1 MNSTLEARFR
11 HIQLIGLAMLGTPM
25 LHIVVG
31 ILIESSLA
39 PFHGLVDV
47 APNTLRGLRVI
58 YLMLSLGHVPLIR
71 WLKGRILHL
80 PDDSA
85 VGDRLA
91 RADLV
96 ALSLA
101 DVISVYGL
109 LLFLVSGK
117 LLDVMVMTALSL
129 IALARYFPRRGAW
142 ERYAS
147 DAAANYAPGTSSDT

>member
-11 HIQLIGLAMLGTPM
+11 HIQLIGLAMLGTPV

-31 ILIESSLA
+31 ILIEASLA

-47 APNTLRGLRVI
+47 APTTLRGLRVI
-58 YLMLSLGHVPLIR
+58 YLVLSLGHFPLIR
-71 WLKGRILHL
+71 WLKGRILRL
-80 PDDSA
+80 PDDTTVA
-85 VGDRLA
+85 DRLA

-109 LLFLVSGK
+109 LLFLVSGR
-117 LLDVMVMTALSL
+117 LLDVLVMTALSL
-129 IALARYFPRRGAW
+129 IALVRHFPRRRAW

-147 DAAANYAPGTSSDT
+147 DAAAGSSEGT